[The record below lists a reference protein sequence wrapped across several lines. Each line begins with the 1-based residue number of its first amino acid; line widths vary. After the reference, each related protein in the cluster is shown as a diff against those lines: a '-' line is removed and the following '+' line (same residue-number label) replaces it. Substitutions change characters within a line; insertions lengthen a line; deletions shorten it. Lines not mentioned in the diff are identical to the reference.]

1 MDKENTFFVMH
12 DTQTVTTGYVAL
24 NVSVISVSCSW
35 NLSPVHFNPSLFT
48 EQAFSS
54 PLSSFWA
61 NEEQKTTV
69 KIETCLFVFAYL
81 HIQFSSEIWEIA
93 TRSLSLLQ

>member
-1 MDKENTFFVMH
+1 MCPWLILWEMEIDKENTFFVIH

-24 NVSVISVSCSW
+24 NASVISAPYSW

-48 EQAFSS
+48 ELAFSS

-61 NEEQKTTV
+61 NEEQKTT
-69 KIETCLFVFAYL
+69 KK
-81 HIQFSSEIWEIA
+81 
-93 TRSLSLLQ
+93 